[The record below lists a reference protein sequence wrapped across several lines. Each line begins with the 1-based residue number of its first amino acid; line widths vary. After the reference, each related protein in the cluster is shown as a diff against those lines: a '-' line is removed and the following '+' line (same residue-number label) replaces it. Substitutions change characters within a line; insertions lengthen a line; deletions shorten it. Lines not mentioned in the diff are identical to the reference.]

1 VTQLERI
8 YRRTL
13 RSYPKS
19 WRQQHGNVILGTLLD
34 VAEAEARTAPRAT
47 EIMHLAASG
56 VLTRF
61 GLWLTARSR
70 DWISTVALG
79 IGVAMAVGLLL
90 SGTWMPWSQVL
101 GPSTSRYIPE
111 ANPLLDFGIIIYA
124 LWILG
129 FIASLIPKQL
139 RIVRAFMVVALVAPA
154 VFAIVNH
161 STRLYGPNDRTLVFF
176 TVMAA
181 LVLLGAP
188 RTKKVGYIG
197 AAAGVGIV
205 LLWVANA
212 RPAIGYIDDRRFW
225 DWIVSPDKLS
235 VAIAICVVAAI
246 YLNVRYRT
254 PRQVILILLTPWIIV
269 CAASYYLNDPM
280 SGVTFAVAVA
290 AGLFLAESVYRS
302 LLHPDSGN
310 FGRTQIGS

>member
-1 VTQLERI
+1 VTELEKI

-13 RSYPKS
+13 LYYPKA
-19 WRQQHGNVILGTLLD
+19 WRQQHENVILGTLLD

-61 GLWLTARSR
+61 GLWLTTRSR

-79 IGVAMAVGLLL
+79 TGVAMAIGLLL
-90 SGTWMPWSQVL
+90 SGTWMPWSKVL
-101 GPSTSRYIPE
+101 GPYAGRYIPE

-129 FIASLIPKQL
+129 FITSLIPKQL
-139 RIVRAFMVVALVAPA
+139 RTVRAFMVIALIAPA
-154 VFAIVNH
+154 AFAIVNH

-176 TVMAA
+176 TIMAA
-181 LVLLGAP
+181 LVLLGSP
-188 RTKKVGYIG
+188 RQKKVGYVG
-197 AAAGVGIV
+197 AAASVGIV

-225 DWIVSPDKLS
+225 DWIVAPDKLA
-235 VAIAICVVAAI
+235 VAIAIAVIAAV
-246 YLNVRYRT
+246 YLNLRYRT
-254 PRQVILILLTPWIIV
+254 PRQVILILLIPWIVV
-269 CAASYYLNDPM
+269 CGAGFYLDDPIH
-280 SGVTFAVAVA
+280 GVTFAVAVA
-290 AGLFLAESVYRS
+290 AGLFLVEIIYRS
-302 LLHPDSGN
+302 LLHPDSGHV
-310 FGRTQIGS
+310 GRTQIGA